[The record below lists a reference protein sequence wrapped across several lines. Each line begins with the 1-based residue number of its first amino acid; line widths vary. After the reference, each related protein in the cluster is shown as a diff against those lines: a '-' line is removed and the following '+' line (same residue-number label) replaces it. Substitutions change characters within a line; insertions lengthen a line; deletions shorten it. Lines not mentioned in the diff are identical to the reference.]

1 MKKAISLLTALF
13 ILSCMAFPAFAAE
26 QAQTEKTVLPFEDGS
41 YLVVTLEVDSL
52 ARATT
57 PVATKT
63 YMYYNSEDERQWDYT
78 LRAVFTYDGISAD
91 AISAEARAAI
101 YNREWSLTESDPH
114 CQGAYAIADATF
126 ESSSDGSR
134 SITVRLY
141 CDGHGNIT

>member
-1 MKKAISLLTALF
+1 MKKVFSLVTAVMLIF
-13 ILSCMAFPAFAAE
+13 CLALPAFASE
-26 QAQTEKTVLPFEDGS
+26 QEEKQILPFEDGS
-41 YLVVTLEVDSL
+41 YIVVTLRADNRT
-52 ARATT
+52 RATT
-57 PVATKT
+57 PASTKT
-63 YMYYNSEDERQWDYT
+63 YTYYNSEDERQWSYT
-78 LRAVFTYDGISAD
+78 LRAVFTYNGINAE
-91 AISAEARAAI
+91 AVSAEASYTI